1 MTATPKPRPLLT
13 VGSRIGQRRLGLWRL
28 CIPEGQAG
36 RYRLAQ
42 LDDYPRLGRRAFRW
56 RSPTRFRVRA
66 RVSAGDLPGTWG
78 FGLWNDPFSTH
89 LALEGAAR
97 RVPALPN
104 AAWFFY
110 ASAPNYL
117 ALRDDH
123 PAQGLLAATFSAL
136 PLSPL
141 LMMLSLS
148 VVPLLAWPPAARVLR
163 RAGRLVVREDGAG
176 LDVDPTAWHDYG
188 LDWEESR
195 VQFLIDGASCFFTPV
210 SPQGPLGLVL
220 WIDNQ
225 YMAFGPD
232 GRLQFG
238 ALPGPRAC
246 LELSELE
253 VE

>member
-1 MTATPKPRPLLT
+1 MTPTPTPQPLLT
-13 VGSRIGQRRLGLWRL
+13 AGSRVERKRPGSWRL
-28 CIPEGQAG
+28 CVPGGPAG
-36 RYRLAQ
+36 VYRLAQ

-104 AAWFFY
+104 AAWYFY

-123 PAQGLLAATFSAL
+123 PAQGMLAATFAAL
-136 PLSPL
+136 PLPSS
-141 LMMLSLS
+141 LMVLGLS
-148 VVPLLAWPPAARVLR
+148 VVPLLAWPPAARILR
-163 RAGRLVVREDGAG
+163 RAGRLVVREDATE

-188 LDWEESR
+188 LVWQDQR
-195 VQFLIDGASCFFTPV
+195 VQFLIDGASCFVTSV

-225 YMAFGPD
+225 AMAFGPD
-232 GRLQFG
+232 GRLRFG
-238 ALPGPRAC
+238 TLPGPRAC
-246 LELSELE
+246 LELDELE